1 VEIYD
6 TYRERIRNQIL
17 MAIIFDDILAR
28 GVKRGQIPARSQEA
42 REWFRQKAKET
53 RSSQRYPNSILNS
66 SDSKKPRVGPGR
78 MYHFFYDPKT
88 KATLPYYDR
97 FPLIFMVQ
105 FTKDGFHGIN
115 LHYLPLKLR
124 AALMDELYEISSDKK
139 YDENT
144 RLALS
149 YKLLSGSSKYEA
161 FKPCFKK
168 YLYGHVKSKFIEIVS
183 AEWDI
188 ALFLPT
194 ERFEKASKQTV
205 HRESRKMLS

>member
-1 VEIYD
+1 
-6 TYRERIRNQIL
+6 
-17 MAIIFDDILAR
+17 
-28 GVKRGQIPARSQEA
+28 
-42 REWFRQKAKET
+42 
-53 RSSQRYPNSILNS
+53 
-66 SDSKKPRVGPGR
+66 
-78 MYHFFYDPKT
+78 
-88 KATLPYYDR
+88 
-97 FPLIFMVQ
+97 VQ